1 LVPETPGHGPEQA
14 DPFAA
19 DGQLDAFRTGYA
31 RRVAAIDGLA
41 ALAARLLGASGGE
54 VLLIDDRH
62 TGSGG
67 ARPRLAPTATTTAE
81 ALSALVAGTGEPVR
95 VDDGAADPRVQELGL
110 VDGRAVGA
118 YLGVPLISGGAVLGA
133 LCVFGP
139 QPRTWTEDDVSSL
152 TSLAQSVTVELELAA
167 LEADYEG
174 ERVIWRLA
182 MDAGG
187 VGAFDWDLVTGE
199 LRWDERLL
207 ELFGLDRDSFG
218 GTIDAFNAAVH
229 PEDRDR
235 VTEALRATIDSC
247 GTFAAEYRVILPD
260 GDVRWISSRG
270 RALAGPGSSAA
281 RVLGTASD
289 TTAVQEEEA
298 RVARVLESMPTAFFS
313 LDRSWR
319 FTYAN
324 GEAKRLLGAIGA
336 EIVGGVIWER
346 FPAAVGS
353 EFEEQYR
360 HAMETGE
367 PVVFEAYYPPPLHAW
382 YEVRAW
388 PTPDG
393 LSVYF
398 IDISTRRRAEETLAL
413 ASRRSALLA
422 DVAAELADTWDADE
436 AVARLAQLIVPELG
450 EWCVI
455 TLTDGGE
462 LAAADWRR
470 GLRDVG
476 WWHADPAARPL
487 VERYCRT
494 RLEALTDNAFLAR
507 ALARSSPIVVDDD
520 AARMIASVLTEGEAR
535 DLCLRLDPRFAV
547 VVPMRARGR
556 ILGALTMFR
565 GQTDPAFT
573 AEDIAILEQVASRA
587 GLALDNARL
596 YAEQRDLAE
605 QLQRSMMT
613 APPQPD
619 HVQVA
624 VRYVP
629 AAEVAQVGGDW
640 YDAFLQPDG
649 ATMVVIGDVIGH
661 DTAAAAAM
669 GQIRNILRGV
679 AVATR
684 SSPAQLLSQVDA
696 VMSELLIEITATAVV
711 ARLEQTPQE
720 RRQGL
725 TRLRWSNA
733 GHPPPVVVGDPRD
746 SHEPPRTEVL
756 WGREPNLLLGLEP
769 GAPRDETVVTLQSG
783 STLLLYT
790 DGLVERRGELIDTG
804 IERLTDVLAELVVGG
819 LALEELCDELLR
831 RMLSAKP
838 DDDVAIVAVR
848 LYREHRPRPAEAGPP
863 RVPDEVP
870 PPPDVGPAPPG
881 PS

>member
-1 LVPETPGHGPEQA
+1 MEDARGHHPDPA
-14 DPFAA
+14 DRLAA
-19 DGQLDAFRTGYA
+19 EVQLDAFRAGYA
-31 RRVAAIDGLA
+31 RRVAAVDRLA
-41 ALAARLLGASGGE
+41 ALAARVLGATDGQVTVTG
-54 VLLIDDRH
+54 DRH
-62 TGSGG
+62 AVSG
-67 ARPRLAPTATTTAE
+67 ARARLSEGPATTAE
-81 ALSALVAGTGEPVR
+81 ALSALVANRGEPVVVGDAAIDPHLR
-95 VDDGAADPRVQELGL
+95 ERGLAEDGGL
-110 VDGRAVGA
+110 RT
-118 YLGVPLISGGAVLGA
+118 YLGVPLVSGGAVVGA

-139 QPRTWTEDDVSSL
+139 EPRAWTDDDVTSL
-152 TSLAQSVTVELELAA
+152 ASLAQSVTVELELAA

-187 VGAFDWDLVTGE
+187 VGAFDWDLETGQ

-207 ELFGLDRDSFG
+207 ELFGLDHDTFG
-218 GTIDAFNAAVH
+218 GTIEAFNAAVH
-229 PEDRDR
+229 PEDRER
-235 VTEALRATIDSC
+235 VTEALRATIRSC
-247 GTFAAEYRVILPD
+247 GTFDAEYRVILPD
-260 GDVRWISSRG
+260 GHLRWMSARG
-270 RALAGPGSSAA
+270 RALAGPGGGAV
-281 RVLGTASD
+281 RVVGAASD
-289 TTAVQEEEA
+289 TTAVQQEEA

-324 GEAKRLLGAIGA
+324 GEAKRLLGAIGP
-336 EIVGGVIWER
+336 EIVGADIWEL

-353 EFEEQYR
+353 DFEQQYR
-360 HAMETGE
+360 RAMETGE
-367 PVVFEAYYPPPLHAW
+367 PVLFEAYYPPPLDAW
-382 YEVRAW
+382 YEVRGW

-398 IDISTRRRAEETLAL
+398 IDISARRRAEETLAR

-450 EWCVI
+450 QWCII
-455 TLTDGGE
+455 TLTDHGDV
-462 LAAADWRR
+462 ATADWRR

-476 WWHADPAARPL
+476 WWHADPTARPL

-494 RLEALTDNAFLAR
+494 RMGALTDASFLAR
-507 ALARSSPIVVDDD
+507 ALQRSAPVLVEHD
-520 AARMIASVLTEGEAR
+520 AARMVASVLAEGEAR
-535 DLCLRLDPRFAV
+535 DLCLELDPRAAV
-547 VVPMRARGR
+547 VVPMWARGH
-556 ILGALTMFR
+556 ILGAVTVFR
-565 GQTDPAFT
+565 GRGEPVFA
-573 AEDIAILEQVASRA
+573 AEDVAILEQVASRA

-613 APPQPD
+613 APPEPD
-619 HVQVA
+619 HLHIA

-640 YDAFLQPDG
+640 YDAFLQPEG

-669 GQIRNILRGV
+669 GQIRNILRAV
-679 AVATR
+679 AVATKA
-684 SSPAQLLSQVDA
+684 SPAALLSQVDT

-711 ARLEQTPQE
+711 ARLEQTPDE

-733 GHPPPVVVGDPRD
+733 GHPPPVVVEEPGGSDV
-746 SHEPPRTEVL
+746 PPRTQVL

-769 GAPRDETVVTLQSG
+769 RASRDETMVTLKRG

-790 DGLVERRGELIDTG
+790 DGLVERRGELIDAG
-804 IERLTDVLAELVVGG
+804 IERLTEVLAGLVLEGHP
-819 LALEELCDELLR
+819 LEELCDELLH
-831 RMLSAKP
+831 RMLPDKP

-848 LYREHRPRPAEAGPP
+848 LHWEDEPRPAEAGPT
-863 RVPDEVP
+863 RVPDDVP
-870 PPPDVGPAPPG
+870 PPPDVDPLNPA
-881 PS
+881 SR